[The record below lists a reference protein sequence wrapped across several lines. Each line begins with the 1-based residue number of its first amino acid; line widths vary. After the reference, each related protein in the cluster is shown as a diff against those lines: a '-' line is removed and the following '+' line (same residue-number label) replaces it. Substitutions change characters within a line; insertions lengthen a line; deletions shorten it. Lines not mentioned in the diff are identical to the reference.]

1 MKNCCRK
8 TGRWNAMRSGF
19 RKITEQNPAG
29 GLSSDSHQN
38 PETAISADYTYGTK
52 KEQAVLQPVFLF
64 SETVNC
70 IFGRPAGF

>member
-1 MKNCCRK
+1 
-8 TGRWNAMRSGF
+8 MRSGF